1 MKNIYIAS
9 NSVEADSVVNKLSQN
24 GINASCRQKENF
36 SVMAGNTEVEF
47 EIFVDDWEADK
58 AKKLLSK
65 KDYTPSIGFEKRRR
79 MAAILSLVFIEMC
92 IRDSSIF
99 GWNNSKE
106 LNFHNEKSS

>member
-65 KDYTPSIGFEKRRR
+65 KDYTPPMGFEKRRR
-79 MAAILSLVFIEMC
+79 MAAILSLVFIAAVF
-92 IRDSSIF
+92 IIVIATS
-99 GWNNSKE
+99 
-106 LNFHNEKSS
+106 L

>member
-1 MKNIYIAS
+1 MEIIMKNIYIAS

-65 KDYTPSIGFEKRRR
+65 KDYTPSMGFEKRRR
-79 MAAILSLVFIEMC
+79 MAAILSLVFIAAVF
-92 IRDSSIF
+92 IIVIATS
-99 GWNNSKE
+99 
-106 LNFHNEKSS
+106 L

>member
-1 MKNIYIAS
+1 M
-9 NSVEADSVVNKLSQN
+9 NKLSQN

-65 KDYTPSIGFEKRRR
+65 KDYTPSMGFEKRRR
-79 MAAILSLVFIEMC
+79 MAAILSLVFIAAVF
-92 IRDSSIF
+92 IIVIATS
-99 GWNNSKE
+99 
-106 LNFHNEKSS
+106 L

>member
-58 AKKLLSK
+58 ARNCLVKRIIHHQWDLKKGVVWQPYSVLFL
-65 KDYTPSIGFEKRRR
+65 
-79 MAAILSLVFIEMC
+79 
-92 IRDSSIF
+92 
-99 GWNNSKE
+99 
-106 LNFHNEKSS
+106 

>member
-65 KDYTPSIGFEKRRR
+65 KDYTPSMGFEKRRR
-79 MAAILSLVFIEMC
+79 MAAILSLVFIAAVSVSYTHLTLPTT
-92 IRDSSIF
+92 DQV
-99 GWNNSKE
+99 
-106 LNFHNEKSS
+106 

>member
-1 MKNIYIAS
+1 ME
-9 NSVEADSVVNKLSQN
+9 VQT

-65 KDYTPSIGFEKRRR
+65 KDYTPSMGFEKRRR
-79 MAAILSLVFIEMC
+79 MAAILSLVFIAAVF
-92 IRDSSIF
+92 IIVIATS
-99 GWNNSKE
+99 
-106 LNFHNEKSS
+106 L

>member
-65 KDYTPSIGFEKRRR
+65 KDYTSSIGFEKRP
-79 MAAILSLVFIEMC
+79 AILSLVFIAAVF
-92 IRDSSIF
+92 IIVIATS
-99 GWNNSKE
+99 
-106 LNFHNEKSS
+106 L

>member
-65 KDYTPSIGFEKRRR
+65 KDYTPSMGFEKRRR
-79 MAAILSLVFIEMC
+79 MAAILSLVFIAAVF
-92 IRDSSIF
+92 IIVIASSLYF
-99 GWNNSKE
+99 LPS
-106 LNFHNEKSS
+106 H

>member
-65 KDYTPSIGFEKRRR
+65 KDYTPSMDLKKASYGSHTQSCFYSGSFYYSYSNFIVIRKV
-79 MAAILSLVFIEMC
+79 MYVDLV
-92 IRDSSIF
+92 
-99 GWNNSKE
+99 
-106 LNFHNEKSS
+106 LL

>member
-36 SVMAGNTEVEF
+36 SVMTGNTEVEF

-58 AKKLLSK
+58 AKKLFSK
-65 KDYTPSIGFEKRRR
+65 KDYTPSMGFEKRRR
-79 MAAILSLVFIEMC
+79 MAAILSLVFIAAVF
-92 IRDSSIF
+92 IIVIATS
-99 GWNNSKE
+99 
-106 LNFHNEKSS
+106 L

>member
-1 MKNIYIAS
+1 MFFCSDSCKFDTAS

-58 AKKLLSK
+58 AKK
-65 KDYTPSIGFEKRRR
+65 RRR
-79 MAAILSLVFIEMC
+79 MAAILSLVFIAAVF
-92 IRDSSIF
+92 IIVIATS
-99 GWNNSKE
+99 
-106 LNFHNEKSS
+106 L

>member
-47 EIFVDDWEADK
+47 EIFVDDWADK

-65 KDYTPSIGFEKRRR
+65 KDYTPPMGFEKRRR
-79 MAAILSLVFIEMC
+79 MAAILSLVFIAAVF
-92 IRDSSIF
+92 IIVIATS
-99 GWNNSKE
+99 
-106 LNFHNEKSS
+106 L

>member
-36 SVMAGNTEVEF
+36 SVMGGNTEVEF

-65 KDYTPSIGFEKRRR
+65 KDYTPSMGFEKRRR
-79 MAAILSLVFIEMC
+79 MAAILSLVFIAAVF
-92 IRDSSIF
+92 IIVIATS
-99 GWNNSKE
+99 
-106 LNFHNEKSS
+106 L

>member
-1 MKNIYIAS
+1 MIIWKNIYKAS
-9 NSVEADSVVNKLSQN
+9 QSVEADSVVNKLSQN

-79 MAAILSLVFIEMC
+79 MAAILSLVFIAAVF
-92 IRDSSIF
+92 IIVIATS
-99 GWNNSKE
+99 
-106 LNFHNEKSS
+106 L

>member
-65 KDYTPSIGFEKRRR
+65 RIIHHQLDLKKGVVWQPYSVLF
-79 MAAILSLVFIEMC
+79 L
-92 IRDSSIF
+92 
-99 GWNNSKE
+99 
-106 LNFHNEKSS
+106 

>member
-1 MKNIYIAS
+1 MEIIMKNIYIAS

-36 SVMAGNTEVEF
+36 SVMAGNIEVEF

-79 MAAILSLVFIEMC
+79 MAAILSLVFIAAVF
-92 IRDSSIF
+92 IIVIATS
-99 GWNNSKE
+99 
-106 LNFHNEKSS
+106 L

>member
-65 KDYTPSIGFEKRRR
+65 KDYTPPMGFEKRRR
-79 MAAILSLVFIEMC
+79 MAAILSLVFIAAVF
-92 IRDSSIF
+92 IIVIATS
-99 GWNNSKE
+99 
-106 LNFHNEKSS
+106 LQLEKLCMLI

>member
-79 MAAILSLVFIEMC
+79 MAAILSLVFIAAVF
-92 IRDSSIF
+92 IIF
-99 GWNNSKE
+99 IATS
-106 LNFHNEKSS
+106 F

>member
-65 KDYTPSIGFEKRRR
+65 KEELYTTNGI
-79 MAAILSLVFIEMC
+79 
-92 IRDSSIF
+92 
-99 GWNNSKE
+99 
-106 LNFHNEKSS
+106 